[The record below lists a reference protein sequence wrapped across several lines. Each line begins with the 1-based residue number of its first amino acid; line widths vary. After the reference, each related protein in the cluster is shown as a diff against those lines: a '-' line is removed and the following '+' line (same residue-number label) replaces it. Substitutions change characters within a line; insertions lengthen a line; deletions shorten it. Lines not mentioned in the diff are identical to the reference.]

1 MKQWLS
7 IERACGNRISKSK
20 QDLLAEFLG
29 RLQLTANEL
38 RSKAQQ
44 SEVSA
49 LERAE
54 LLRDAKEWEDRK
66 MKICKTEHYR
76 KNLSFS

>member
-7 IERACGNRISKSK
+7 IERACGNRISK

-38 RSKAQQ
+38 RNKAQQ

-66 MKICKTEHYR
+66 MKTCKTEHYR